1 MDNLLAPMEFDEIW
15 AARKFCKYNRCA
27 LCRGEI
33 IPKIIEPYDDF
44 IKAHYNVE
52 CENHGMIIK
61 GRTAG
66 IKTIHGIEVDEHN
79 VEYLNRQE
87 TNREKDK
94 LNGWSPAD
102 EELWKQLG
110 F

>member
-44 IKAHYNVE
+44 LKAHYNVE

-61 GRTAG
+61 GGAAG
-66 IKTIHGIEVDEHN
+66 VKTIHEIEIAEHN
-79 VEYLNRQE
+79 NAYLNRQE
-87 TNREKDK
+87 SNMEKFKTDGYSPEDEK
-94 LNGWSPAD
+94 L
-102 EELWKQLG
+102 LKQLG
-110 F
+110 W